1 VPHIDTPNG
10 IRIRYEERG
19 AGRPLVLAHG
29 FGVSLE
35 MWEPQLLPLSQG
47 YRLITWDARGHGGSS
62 APAEPEAYSMPALAA
77 DLRALLEALGAIEGA
92 VIGGMSFGGQIA
104 LQYAADYPGDTHAL
118 LLSDS
123 TTPAP
128 RGAEPPRDP
137 REAAA
142 AWGVAGDP
150 GLEGCLRAMSER
162 PDLSRALP
170 GLAMPA
176 LVLYGEH
183 DEVIARGAQRVID
196 GLPRRR
202 VTVLAD
208 CFHGTSGQRPRAWN
222 EAVLRFLADIDGGHP
237 LGDEEF
243 V

>member
-1 VPHIDTPNG
+1 MPHIETPEG

-35 MWEPQLLPLSQG
+35 MWMPQLLALSQEH
-47 YRLITWDARGHGGSS
+47 RLITWDARGHGGSS
-62 APAEPEAYSMPALAA
+62 APAEPEAYSMSALAG
-77 DLRALLEALGAIEGA
+77 DLRALLETIGAAQGAI
-92 VIGGMSFGGQIA
+92 IGGMSFGGQIA
-104 LQYAADYPGDTHAL
+104 LQYASEYLDDTYAL

-123 TTPAP
+123 TT
-128 RGAEPPRDP
+128 RGPEPPRDP

-150 GLEGCLRAMSER
+150 GLEGGLRAMAER
-162 PDLSRALP
+162 PDLTRALP
-170 GLAMPA
+170 GLSMPA
-176 LVLYGEH
+176 LVMYGEH
-183 DEVIARGAQRVID
+183 DEMIARGVQRVVD

-202 VTVLAD
+202 MTVLAE
-208 CFHGTSGQRPRAWN
+208 CFHGTSSQRPSAWN
-222 EAVLRFLADIDGGHP
+222 AAVLRFLADVEAAHP